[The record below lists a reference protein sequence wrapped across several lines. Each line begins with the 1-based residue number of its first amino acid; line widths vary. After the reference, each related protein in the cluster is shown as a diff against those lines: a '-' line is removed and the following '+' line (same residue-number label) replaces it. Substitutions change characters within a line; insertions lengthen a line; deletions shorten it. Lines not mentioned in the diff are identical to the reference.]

1 MPFVQDGRELIAL
14 AFREGFALP
23 AFNFCSLEMAKG
35 CVDAATSLKAPII
48 LQTYQADLAFAS
60 PKVMVAMVKALAEE
74 SGALIMLHLDHG
86 LGLEMTTMCLKA
98 GYSSVMLDG
107 GNLELT
113 ELISQ
118 TRILAQIAHDTGAS
132 LEVSAERFNKGESL
146 PSNPDEALALFEAG
160 ADMVACSVGSEHGQ
174 ASRLDLLRLEKIAG
188 LTKAPL
194 VLHGG
199 SGIAETDLKAATKLG
214 VVKVNIGSAS
224 YRALLRVW
232 QQRSVV
238 LNNHRAIY
246 TEAREAVSQE
256 AAHFIG
262 LLTKQ

>member
-1 MPFVQDGRELIAL
+1 MPFVQDGRVLITT
-14 AFREGFALP
+14 AFTSGFALP

-35 CVDAATSLKAPII
+35 CVDAASVLNAPII

-74 SGALIMLHLDHG
+74 ANVPIMLHLDHG
-86 LGLEMTTMCLKA
+86 LGLEMATTCLKA

-107 GNLELT
+107 GNLEFA
-113 ELISQ
+113 ELIRQ
-118 TRILAQIAHDTGAS
+118 TRVLAQIAHDLGAS

-174 ASRLDLLRLEKIAG
+174 ASHLDLSRLELIAS

-199 SGIAETDLKAATKLG
+199 SGIAEADLKAATKLG

-232 QQRSVV
+232 QERSGV

-246 TEAREAVSQE
+246 TEAREAVSRE
-256 AAHFIG
+256 ATHFIK
-262 LLTKQ
+262 LLTNR